1 MLVAVVGGAGT
12 ATSIH
17 VTLVGDWSLPGEGAM
32 WNRADPERVEQHGG
46 DPFRLIGCNELTVR
60 SVVSTR

>member
-17 VTLVGDWSLPGEGAM
+17 VTLVGDGACPVRGAR
-32 WNRADPERVEQHGG
+32 WNQVDLERVERTVAALSA
-46 DPFRLIGCNELTVR
+46 DPL
-60 SVVSTR
+60 

>member
-32 WNRADPERVEQHGG
+32 WNRADPERVERTEVA
-46 DPFRLIGCNELTVR
+46 PFG
-60 SVVSTR
+60 